1 MREIGTKSKQIPTCL
16 NLSGLSSIVYRVEA
30 SPFPTEREKRTRER
44 GGEGRGVEGGEGGNP
59 SSTDIYAW
67 HCLAQSVRNDLR
79 EVEKKSGAAF
89 LSDKGPSFRWGV
101 SASVELQSFSSLGR
115 EETSDDFTS

>member
-30 SPFPTEREKRTRER
+30 SPFPTEREKEQERER
-44 GGEGRGVEGGEGGNP
+44 EEVRGGGEREGNP

-89 LSDKGPSFRWGV
+89 LSDRGPSFRWGV